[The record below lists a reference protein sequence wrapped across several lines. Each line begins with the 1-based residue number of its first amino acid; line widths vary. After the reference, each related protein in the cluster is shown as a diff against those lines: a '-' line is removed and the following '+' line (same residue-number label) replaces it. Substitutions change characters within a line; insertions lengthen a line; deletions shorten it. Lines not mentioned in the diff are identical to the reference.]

1 MDTLALANSWIVY
14 LVCAVVVIYVF
25 FLCILYLRQGLRRAK
40 ELGISQDAIRSTI
53 RSSAGFSIAPSIP
66 IILALMAMMGVL
78 GIPFPWMRLSI
89 IGSFQYELMTANIG
103 ASAMGVTQLGSAHMT
118 PRVLANSFWVMTLGI
133 PWGMLLSIFTMRRFA
148 SGLDQARK
156 KDATKLTLIIT
167 ALYFGMLS
175 VFVGPPLVQGG
186 LPLYTLLVSAAT
198 FLVLNALAKRS
209 RIGWLSDYVF
219 TFSMLGGMVFSVLI
233 SL

>member
-1 MDTLALANSWIVY
+1 MNPLTLANAGIVY
-14 LVCAVVVIYVF
+14 IVCAVVVLYVF
-25 FLCILYLRQGLRRAK
+25 ILCIIYLRHGLQRAK
-40 ELGISQDAIRSTI
+40 ELGISREAIRSTI

-103 ASAMGVTQLGSAHMT
+103 ASAMGVSQLGSSQMT
-118 PRVLANSFWVMTLGI
+118 PQVLSNAFWVMTLGI
-133 PWGMLLSIFTMRRFA
+133 PWGMLLAIFTMRKF
-148 SGLDQARK
+148 STGLDKARK

-186 LPLYTLLVSAAT
+186 LPLYTLLVSAAM
-198 FLVLNALAKRS
+198 FLLLNALAKKS
-209 RIGWLSDYVF
+209 KIGWLSDYVF
-219 TFSMLGGMVFSVLI
+219 TFSMLGGMVFSVLFR
-233 SL
+233 L

>member
-1 MDTLALANSWIVY
+1 MDTLTLANSGFIY
-14 LVCAVVVIYVF
+14 LVCAAVVLYVLI
-25 FLCILYLRQGLRRAK
+25 LCIVYLRAGLARAK
-40 ELGISQDAIRSTI
+40 ELGISPEVVRSTI
-53 RSSAGFSIAPSIP
+53 RSSAGFSVAPSLP
-66 IILALMAMMGVL
+66 IVVALMAMMGVL

-103 ASAMGVTQLGSAHMT
+103 ASAMGATQLGVGEIS
-118 PRVLANSFWVMTLGI
+118 PLVLSNSFWVMTLGI
-133 PWGMLLSIFTMRRFA
+133 PWGMLLSIFAMKKF
-148 SGLDQARK
+148 SGRLDKARA

-186 LPLYTLLVSAAT
+186 LPLYTLLVSAML
-198 FLVLNALAKRS
+198 FLLFNFLARKS
-209 RIGWLSDYVF
+209 QAKWLSDYVF
-219 TFSMLGGMVFSVLI
+219 TFSMVGGMLFSVLF